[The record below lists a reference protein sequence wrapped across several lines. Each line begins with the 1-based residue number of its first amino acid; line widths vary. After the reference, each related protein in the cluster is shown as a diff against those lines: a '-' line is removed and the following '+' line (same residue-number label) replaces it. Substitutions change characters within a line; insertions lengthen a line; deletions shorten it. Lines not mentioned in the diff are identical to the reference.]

1 LKTFQVDGL
10 ADIDTAVDT
19 FALQSGYVS
28 IGRCGRVSSFCPNWN
43 KNLQNKEG
51 APKEGTYQRLVFI
64 GPEMEDL
71 GIFRNHKGGWCSSR
85 NGDCGDRGDGW
96 CCGEQVE
103 EGFRS
108 HFALNLVSEFWS
120 WRIEM
125 GCGRDETVVA
135 AGGKEIVGRRE
146 EVSFYR
152 QIELERG
159 IIRLKQPSREHHIE
173 V

>member
-1 LKTFQVDGL
+1 
-10 ADIDTAVDT
+10 
-19 FALQSGYVS
+19 
-28 IGRCGRVSSFCPNWN
+28 
-43 KNLQNKEG
+43 
-51 APKEGTYQRLVFI
+51 
-64 GPEMEDL
+64 
-71 GIFRNHKGGWCSSR
+71 
-85 NGDCGDRGDGW
+85 
-96 CCGEQVE
+96 
-103 EGFRS
+103 
-108 HFALNLVSEFWS
+108 
-120 WRIEM
+120 M